1 MFFLPPG
8 SAKTL
13 DISHHFPA
21 FYLSRYPQYPI
32 IGATH
37 TDKFAEQNG
46 RRVRNIILSDEHK
59 ALFPDITVKDDS
71 SAAARWELT
80 NGGQYMGFGVGAT
93 VVGRRAGGII
103 LDDVVAGIASADSE
117 TERDA
122 IWNWWGADL
131 STRLVPGGWVCLVM
145 TRYHVDD
152 IAGRLLASQ
161 GGKYGTKWEVISLPA
176 LAKEKDV
183 LGRKPGEALWPEWQ
197 SVDELQRIK
206 NQPSMQ
212 GRMWS
217 ALYQQEPI
225 IEGGNLIKRDWIPLW
240 RETSPP
246 ACDFV
251 LQSWDT
257 AVSAKKGAAYSS
269 CLTFG
274 IFQDDKGPAAILLS
288 RWRGKL
294 EYNDL
299 KPMAMRLAFNYH
311 DDRFDMPM
319 TNPYKNAPDTILM
332 EDVTAAKPL
341 LSDMRRAG
349 IQVTGFP
356 AQKYGDKETRMRL
369 CLDLIA
375 DGRLYL
381 PGQPP
386 NYTAPRRWANEWLE
400 SMCMFPTS
408 KDSLDDADATSQ
420 ALIHLKTRSWLRAT
434 YDEKPPEPVWRDT
447 EARGAI
453 Y

>member
-1 MFFLPPG
+1 MARGGTFVADDDTVAMVRRLRGPRIVYDLQIDQTHCFFADGILV
-8 SAKTL
+8 
-13 DISHHFPA
+13 HNC
-21 FYLSRYPQYPI
+21 I
-32 IGATH
+32 I
-37 TDKFAEQNG
+37 
-46 RRVRNIILSDEHK
+46 
-59 ALFPDITVKDDS
+59 
-71 SAAARWELT
+71 
-80 NGGQYMGFGVGAT
+80 M
-93 VVGRRAGGII
+93 
-103 LDDVVAGIASADSE
+103 DDVVAGIAAADSE
-117 TERDA
+117 TERNA
-122 IWNWWGADL
+122 LWNWYGADL
-131 STRLVPGGWVCLVM
+131 STRLVKDGIVLLIM

-152 IAGRLLASQ
+152 IAGRLLAAESSSPHAD
-161 GGKYGTKWEVISLPA
+161 KWEVVSLPA
-176 LAKEKDV
+176 IAKENDA

-197 SVDELQRIK
+197 SKEELLRIQR
-206 NQPSMQ
+206 QPAMQ

-225 IEGGNLIKRDWIPLW
+225 IEGGNLVKRDWIKLW

-246 ACDFV
+246 ECSFI

-257 AVSAKKGAAYSS
+257 AVSAKKDAAYSS
-269 CLTFG
+269 CLTWGVFE
-274 IFQDDKGPAAILLS
+274 DDKGPAVILLS

-319 TNPYKNAPDTILM
+319 RNPYKLAPDTILM

-349 IQVTGFP
+349 VQVTGFP

-369 CLDLIA
+369 CLDLLA
-375 DGRLYL
+375 DGRVYL

-386 NYTAPRRWANEWLE
+386 NYTSPRRWANEWLE
-400 SMCMFPTS
+400 NLLMFPAS

-420 ALIHLKTRSWLRAT
+420 ALIHLKTRGWTRTT
-434 YDEKPPEPVWRDT
+434 YDEKPPEPVWRDPMPK
-447 EARGAI
+447 EPLYG
-453 Y
+453 